1 MVGAE
6 RFAWNLMWGNVTVFG
21 VAIIATLILGALE
34 PALALV
40 G

>member
-1 MVGAE
+1 
-6 RFAWNLMWGNVTVFG
+6 MWGNVTVFG